1 MPKNDFLARIQ
12 RQKAQEINVRT
23 LFTMQWCADAAAIAA
38 NEVFNRKGDKIAE
51 FLKKM
56 SEYSREIAEMTDSD
70 ARGDKTIEYTKTK
83 IDEKLKEILGEHFEP
98 WDERYIV

>member
-38 NEVFNRKGDKIAE
+38 NEVFSRKGDKIAE

-56 SEYSREIAEMTDSD
+56 SEYSHEIAEMTSND
-70 ARGDKTIEYTKTK
+70 AKGDKTIEYTKAK
-83 IDEKLKEILGEHFEP
+83 IDGKLKEILGEHFQP
-98 WDERYIV
+98 WEERYLF